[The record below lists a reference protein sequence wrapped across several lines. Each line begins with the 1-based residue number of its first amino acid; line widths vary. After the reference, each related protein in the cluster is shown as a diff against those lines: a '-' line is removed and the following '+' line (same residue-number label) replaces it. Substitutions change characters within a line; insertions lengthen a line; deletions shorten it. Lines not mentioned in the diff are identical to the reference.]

1 MEDEEMQEMI
11 MEQRELVL
19 QKAKEGFESLDTDGN
34 GVLDKEELKNLEL
47 AANFQDGIQGFI
59 DEFDANE
66 DGMISCEEFQECIGK
81 FFDIMMVPFFIEQ
94 GNVSSEFY
102 D

>member
-47 AANFQDGIQGFI
+47 AANF
-59 DEFDANE
+59 
-66 DGMISCEEFQECIGK
+66 
-81 FFDIMMVPFFIEQ
+81 
-94 GNVSSEFY
+94 
-102 D
+102 